1 MSGKHS
7 PNDTVSHTSKAWN
20 VNNTAVRT
28 AVLITNYWRAKPSNF
43 HVLWNLQ
50 LSARNLCLLLN
61 IVLMCWTKT
70 FPDIYLNLN
79 VLSML
84 CNSFSSFF
92 PHGYTTTFSSVSCP
106 SHITHVDLITT
117 TPHTSH
123 NKTRN
128 DFANFKL
135 HCVEHA
141 TAEVVKLIM
150 IIISTLNPIIS

>member
-1 MSGKHS
+1 
-7 PNDTVSHTSKAWN
+7 
-20 VNNTAVRT
+20 
-28 AVLITNYWRAKPSNF
+28 
-43 HVLWNLQ
+43 
-50 LSARNLCLLLN
+50 
-61 IVLMCWTKT
+61 
-70 FPDIYLNLN
+70 
-79 VLSML
+79 ML

-92 PHGYTTTFSSVSCP
+92 FFFYTTTFSSVSCP

-123 NKTRN
+123 KTRN